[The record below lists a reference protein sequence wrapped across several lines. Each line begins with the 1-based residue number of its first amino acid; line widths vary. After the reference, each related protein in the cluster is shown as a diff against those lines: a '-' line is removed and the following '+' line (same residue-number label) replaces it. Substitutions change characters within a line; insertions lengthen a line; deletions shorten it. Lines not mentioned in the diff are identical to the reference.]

1 VQQIFKQGTYTYDW
15 FWHVCYPNSDV
26 DELGIGMQVPADGQN
41 TGCCS
46 YQPDKEVVTYKSALS
61 NFNTYFF
68 ASHPLQQCIG
78 ARNISPTAMHL
89 CKKCFPYS
97 NALVQEMFPLQQCT
111 GARNVS
117 PTAMHWCKKCFPYSN
132 ALVPEMFP
140 YSNALVQE
148 MFLMQRQPHYKQET
162 SPPNTSLMFQGF
174 QHFFQFL
181 YL

>member
-1 VQQIFKQGTYTYDW
+1 VQQIFKQGTYLQDW
-15 FWHVCYPNSDV
+15 SWHVCYPNSDV
-26 DELGIGMQVPADGQN
+26 DELRIGMQVPADGQN

-46 YQPDKEVVTYKSALS
+46 YQPDKEVVTYINQFLS
-61 NFNTYFF
+61 NLNTYFF
-68 ASHPLQQCIG
+68 VVP
-78 ARNISPTAMHL
+78 
-89 CKKCFPYS
+89 
-97 NALVQEMFPLQQCT
+97 
-111 GARNVS
+111 S
-117 PTAMHWCKKCFPYSN
+117 PTAMHWCKKCFSYSN
-132 ALVPEMFP
+132 ALVQEMFP